1 MNFRELPISV
11 QNIAA
16 QLLADRMPCAT
27 NTSENEPAMALAQNI
42 SDAFTKLYNPMKTY
56 IINYDPGRP
65 GPVYHRPDV
74 EEDGRQ
80 LHDTEHTT
88 RR

>member
-16 QLLADRMPCAT
+16 QLLADKMPCAT

-42 SDAFTKLYNPMKTY
+42 NDAFTKLYNPMKTY
-56 IINYDPGRP
+56 TINFKPIPP
-65 GPVYHRPDV
+65 GPISA
-74 EEDGRQ
+74 EEEPEQ
-80 LHDTEHTT
+80 I
-88 RR
+88 

>member
-16 QLLADRMPCAT
+16 QLLADKMPCAT

-42 SDAFTKLYNPMKTY
+42 NDAFTKLYNPMKTY
-56 IINYDPGRP
+56 TINFKPITP
-65 GPVYHRPDV
+65 GPISA
-74 EEDGRQ
+74 EEEPEQ
-80 LHDTEHTT
+80 I
-88 RR
+88 

>member
-42 SDAFTKLYNPMKTY
+42 NDAFTKLYNPMKT
-56 IINYDPGRP
+56 
-65 GPVYHRPDV
+65 
-74 EEDGRQ
+74 
-80 LHDTEHTT
+80 
-88 RR
+88 

>member
-1 MNFRELPISV
+1 MNFRELPLSV

-42 SDAFTKLYNPMKTY
+42 SDAFTRLYNPMKTY
-56 IINYDPGRP
+56 TINYMDSGRP
-65 GPVYHRPDV
+65 GPTKPGEAR
-74 EEDGRQ
+74 GQ
-80 LHDTEHTT
+80 I
-88 RR
+88 

>member
-27 NTSENEPAMALAQNI
+27 NTSENEPAM
-42 SDAFTKLYNPMKTY
+42 
-56 IINYDPGRP
+56 
-65 GPVYHRPDV
+65 
-74 EEDGRQ
+74 
-80 LHDTEHTT
+80 
-88 RR
+88 

>member
-42 SDAFTKLYNPMKTY
+42 NDAFTKLYNPMKTY
-56 IINYDPGRP
+56 TINYDPGSSRP
-65 GPVYHRPDV
+65 ISA
-74 EEDGRQ
+74 EEEPEQ
-80 LHDTEHTT
+80 I
-88 RR
+88 